1 VSAGASDPGGVS
13 LSKVTLTKS
22 APSVSL
28 SKGGGAHGQLRVNL
42 NWTAKPAG
50 AASGGFFK
58 KLMSAAGSGG
68 GIDLDL
74 AALYELADG
83 RKGVVQALGNSF
95 GNLEGPPYVKLDA
108 DDRTGSSA
116 AGETLFVNLDHVA
129 EIRRIL
135 VFAFIYEGVP
145 AWDQA
150 NAVVTLYPAAG
161 LPIEIALDE
170 TRSGARTCA
179 IAMLQNTGGDLTVS
193 REVRYIDGAQDKL
206 DEAFSW
212 GLDWRPGRK

>member
-1 VSAGASDPGGVS
+1 MSDGVS
-13 LSKVTLTKS
+13 LSKLTLTKS

-28 SKGGGAHGQLRVNL
+28 SKGGAAHGQLRVNL
-42 NWTAKPAG
+42 NWTAK
-50 AASGGFFK
+50 AAPTGGFFK
-58 KLMSAAGSGG
+58 KLLAGASGS

-74 AALYELADG
+74 AALYELTDG
-83 RKGVVQALGNSF
+83 AKGVVQALGNSF
-95 GNLEGPPYVKLDA
+95 GDLNGPPFVKLDA

-129 EIRRIL
+129 QIKRVL
-135 VFAFIYEGVP
+135 VFAFIYEGIP

-150 NAVVTLYPAAG
+150 NAVVTLFPVTG
-161 LPIEIALDE
+161 QPIEVILDE
-170 TRSGARTCA
+170 TRPGARTCA

-206 DEAFSW
+206 DAAYDW

>member
-1 VSAGASDPGGVS
+1 MTDGVS

-28 SKGGGAHGQLRVNL
+28 SKGGAARGQLRVNL
-42 NWTAKPAG
+42 NWTAKPAS
-50 AASGGFFK
+50 ASSGGFFK
-58 KLMSAAGSGG
+58 KLLSAGPAG

-74 AALYELADG
+74 AALYELTDG

-95 GNLEGPPYVKLDA
+95 GSLDQPPYVKLDA

-116 AGETLFVNLDHVA
+116 AGETLFINLDHTA
-129 EIRRIL
+129 EIRRVL

-150 NAVVTLYPAAG
+150 NAVVTLYPHTG
-161 LPIEIALDE
+161 LPIEVVLDE
-170 TRSGARTCA
+170 TRAGARTCA

-193 REVRYIDGAQDKL
+193 REVRYIDGAQDAL
-206 DEAFSW
+206 DAAYSW

>member
-1 VSAGASDPGGVS
+1 MSAGGSDSGGVS
-13 LSKVTLTKS
+13 LSKLTLTKS

-42 NWTAKPAG
+42 NWTSKP

-58 KLMSAAGSGG
+58 KLMSAASSGG

-74 AALYELADG
+74 AALYELSDG
-83 RKGVVQALGNSF
+83 RKGVVQALGNTF
-95 GNLEGPPYVKLDA
+95 GNLEGPPYVKLDG
-108 DDRTGSSA
+108 DDRTGSSE
-116 AGETLFVNLDHVA
+116 AGETLRINLDHTA

-150 NAVVTLYPAAG
+150 NAVVTLYPVQG
-161 LPIEIALDE
+161 PPIEIALDE
-170 TRSGARTCA
+170 TRAGARTCA
-179 IAMLQNTGGDLTVS
+179 IAMLQNSGGDLTVS

-206 DEAFSW
+206 DAAYSW

>member
-1 VSAGASDPGGVS
+1 MSAAGDGVS

-42 NWTAKPAG
+42 NWTAKPASP
-50 AASGGFFK
+50 ASGGFFK
-58 KLMSAAGSGG
+58 KLLSAASSSG

-83 RKGVVQALGNSF
+83 RKGVVQALGNTF
-95 GNLEGPPYVKLDA
+95 GNLEGPPYLKLDA

-116 AGETLFVNLDHVA
+116 AGETLFVNLDHTA
-129 EIRRIL
+129 DIRRIL

-150 NAVVTLYPAAG
+150 NAVVTLYPAEG

-170 TRSGARTCA
+170 TRAGARTCA

-206 DEAFSW
+206 DEAYSW

>member
-1 VSAGASDPGGVS
+1 MTQPSGSP
-13 LSKVTLTKS
+13 VTLTKS

-28 SKGGGAHGQLRVNL
+28 SKSGGAHGQLRVNL
-42 NWTAKPAG
+42 KWTARG
-50 AASGGFFK
+50 AAPSGGFFK
-58 KLMSAAGSGG
+58 RLMSAGAG

-74 AALYELADG
+74 AALYELTDG
-83 RKGVVQALGNSF
+83 SKGVVQALGNSF
-95 GNLEGPPYVKLDA
+95 GNLDGPPYVKLDA

-116 AGETLFVNLDHVA
+116 AGETLFVNLDHTAQIKRV
-129 EIRRIL
+129 L

-150 NAVVTLYPAAG
+150 NAVVTLYPVEG
-161 LPIEIALDE
+161 PPIEIALDE
-170 TRSGARTCA
+170 HRAGARTCA
-179 IAMLQNTGGDLTVS
+179 IAMIENAASGDLTVS

-206 DEAFSW
+206 DAAYGW

>member
-1 VSAGASDPGGVS
+1 MSEGVS

-50 AASGGFFK
+50 GGGFLK
-58 KLMSAAGSGG
+58 RLMSAGSG

-83 RKGVVQALGNSF
+83 KKGVVQALGNSF
-95 GNLEGPPYVKLDA
+95 GRLDSPPYVQLDS
-108 DDRTGSSA
+108 DDRTGASQ
-116 AGETLFVNLDHVA
+116 AGETLYINLDHA
-129 EIRRIL
+129 AQIRRVL
-135 VFAFIYEGVP
+135 VFAYIYEGVP

-150 NAVVTLYPAAG
+150 NGVVTLFPATG
-161 LPIEIALDE
+161 QPIEVKLDE
-170 TRSGARTCA
+170 PRAGARTCA
-179 IAMLQNTGGDLTVS
+179 IALLSNNGGDLTVQ
-193 REVRYIDGAQDKL
+193 REVQYIDGAQDAL
-206 DEAFSW
+206 DTAYGW

>member
-1 VSAGASDPGGVS
+1 VSTGAADPGGVS
-13 LSKVTLTKS
+13 LSKLTLTKS

-42 NWTAKPAG
+42 NWTAKPASSR
-50 AASGGFFK
+50 SGGFFK
-58 KLMSAAGSGG
+58 KLLSAASSSG

-74 AALYELADG
+74 AALYELTDG
-83 RKGVVQALGNSF
+83 RKGVVQALGNTF

-108 DDRTGSSA
+108 DDRTGSSEG
-116 AGETLFVNLDHVA
+116 GETLFINLDHTA
-129 EIRRIL
+129 DIRRIL

-150 NAVVTLYPAAG
+150 NAVVTLYPVLG
-161 LPIEIALDE
+161 PPIEIALDE
-170 TRSGARTCA
+170 TTAGARTCA

-193 REVRYIDGAQDKL
+193 REVRYIEGAQDKL
-206 DEAFSW
+206 DAAYDW

>member
-1 VSAGASDPGGVS
+1 VSAGDPGGVS

-42 NWTAKPAG
+42 KWSAKPASSG
-50 AASGGFFK
+50 GGGFFK
-58 KLMSAAGSGG
+58 KLLSSASAGG

-83 RKGVVQALGNSF
+83 RKGVVQALGNTF

-108 DDRTGSSA
+108 DDRTGSSD
-116 AGETLFVNLDHVA
+116 AGETLFVNLDHTA

-150 NAVVTLYPAAG
+150 NAVVTLYPVTG
-161 LPIEIALDE
+161 PPIEIALDE
-170 TRSGARTCA
+170 TRAGARTCA

-206 DEAFSW
+206 DAAYSW

>member
-1 VSAGASDPGGVS
+1 VSAGGADPGGVS

-28 SKGGGAHGQLRVNL
+28 SKGGGAHGRLRVNL
-42 NWTAKPAG
+42 KWTAKPA
-50 AASGGFFK
+50 ASGGGFFK
-58 KLMSAAGSGG
+58 KLLSAAGSG

-83 RKGVVQALGNSF
+83 RKGVVQALGNTF
-95 GNLEGPPYVKLDA
+95 GDLDGPPYVKLDA

-116 AGETLFVNLDHVA
+116 AGETLFINLDHTA
-129 EIRRIL
+129 DIRRIL

-150 NAVVTLYPAAG
+150 NAVVTLFPAAG
-161 LPIEIALDE
+161 PPIEIALDE
-170 TRSGARTCA
+170 TRAGARTCA

-193 REVRYIDGAQDKL
+193 REVRYIEGAQDKL
-206 DEAFSW
+206 DAAYGW

>member
-1 VSAGASDPGGVS
+1 VSAGGSDPGGVS

-28 SKGGGAHGQLRVNL
+28 SKGGGAHGHLRVNL
-42 NWTAKPAG
+42 NWTSKPASAG
-50 AASGGFFK
+50 GGFFK
-58 KLMSAAGSGG
+58 KLMSGGGSS

-83 RKGVVQALGNSF
+83 RKGVVQALGNTF
-95 GNLEGPPYVKLDA
+95 GNLDGPPYVKLDA

-116 AGETLFVNLDHVA
+116 AGETLFINLDHTA
-129 EIRRIL
+129 DIRRIL

-150 NAVVTLYPAAG
+150 NAIVTLYPAAG
-161 LPIEIALDE
+161 PPIEIALDE
-170 TRSGARTCA
+170 TRAGARTCA

-206 DEAFSW
+206 DAAYSW

>member
-1 VSAGASDPGGVS
+1 MSEGAGGRPEGVS

-28 SKGGGAHGQLRVNL
+28 SKGGAKGHLRVNL

-50 AASGGFFK
+50 GGGFFK
-58 KLMSAAGSGG
+58 KLMSAGSG

-83 RKGVVQALGNSF
+83 SKGVVQALGNSF
-95 GNLEGPPYVKLDA
+95 GSLDGPPYVKLDA

-116 AGETLFVNLDHVA
+116 AGETLFINLDHTAQIKRV
-129 EIRRIL
+129 L

-150 NAVVTLYPAAG
+150 NAVVTLFPVEG
-161 LPIEIALDE
+161 PPIEIALDE
-170 TRSGARTCA
+170 HRAGARTCA
-179 IAMLQNTGGDLTVS
+179 IAMIENAGGDLTVS
-193 REVRYIDGAQDKL
+193 REVRYIEGAQDKL
-206 DEAFSW
+206 DAAYGW

>member
-1 VSAGASDPGGVS
+1 VSGV
-13 LSKVTLTKS
+13 LLTKS

-28 SKGGGAHGQLRVNL
+28 SKGNAARGHLRVNL

-50 AASGGFFK
+50 SKGGFFK
-58 KLMSAAGSGG
+58 KLLAADSG

-83 RKGVVQALGNSF
+83 TKGVVQALGNSF
-95 GNLEGPPYVKLDA
+95 GQLDAPPYVKLDA
-108 DDRTGSSA
+108 DDRTGSSEG
-116 AGETLFVNLDHVA
+116 GETLFVNLDHTA

-135 VFAFIYEGVP
+135 VFAFIYEGTP

-150 NAVVTLYPAAG
+150 NAVVTLFPVAG
-161 LPIEIALDE
+161 PELRIELDE
-170 TRSGARTCA
+170 HRPSRTCA
-179 IAMLQNTGGDLTVS
+179 IALLSNSGGDLTVS

-206 DEAFSW
+206 DEAYGW

>member
-1 VSAGASDPGGVS
+1 MSDPVS

-28 SKGGGAHGQLRVNL
+28 SKSGGAHGQLRVNL
-42 NWTAKPAG
+42 KWTAKP

-58 KLMSAAGSGG
+58 KLLSAGSG

-83 RKGVVQALGNSF
+83 SKGVVQALGNSF
-95 GNLEGPPYVKLDA
+95 GNLDQAPYVKLDS
-108 DDRTGSSA
+108 DDRTGGA
-116 AGETLFVNLDHVA
+116 EGETLFVNLDHSA
-129 EIRRIL
+129 QIRRVL
-135 VFAFIYEGVP
+135 VFTYIYEGVP

-150 NAVVTLYPAAG
+150 NAVVTLYPQAG
-161 LPIEIALDE
+161 PPIEVVLDE
-170 TRSGARTCA
+170 SRPGARTCA
-179 IAMLQNTGGDLTVS
+179 IALLSNAGGDLTVS

-206 DEAFSW
+206 DAAYDW

>member
-1 VSAGASDPGGVS
+1 MSAGGAEPGGVS

-28 SKGGGAHGQLRVNL
+28 SKGGGAHGHLRVNL
-42 NWTAKPAG
+42 NWTAKPA
-50 AASGGFFK
+50 ASGGFFK
-58 KLMSAAGSGG
+58 KLLSAASSG

-74 AALYELADG
+74 AALYELNDG
-83 RKGVVQALGNSF
+83 RKGVVQALGNTF
-95 GNLEGPPYVKLDA
+95 GNLDGPPYVKLDA

-116 AGETLFVNLDHVA
+116 AGETLFINLDHTA
-129 EIRRIL
+129 DIKRIL

-150 NAVVTLYPAAG
+150 NAVVTLYPVQG
-161 LPIEIALDE
+161 PPIEIALDE
-170 TRSGARTCA
+170 TRAGARTCA
-179 IAMLQNTGGDLTVS
+179 IAMLQNAGGDLTVS

-206 DEAFSW
+206 DAAYGW